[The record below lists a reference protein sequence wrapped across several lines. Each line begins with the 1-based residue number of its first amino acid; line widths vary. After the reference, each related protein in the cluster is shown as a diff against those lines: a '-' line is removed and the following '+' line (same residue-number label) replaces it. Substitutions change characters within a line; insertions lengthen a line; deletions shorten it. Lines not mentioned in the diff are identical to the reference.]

1 MPQIHHIF
9 YPIDLEADMFRSKVV
24 LLSALALL
32 SACTCKPLK
41 KPGEDTVPVVEGD
54 GPLKDVFFAF
64 DSYQLDKTAKGTLD
78 ANAAWLKANPAAKVT
93 VEGHCDERGTNEY
106 NMVLGQNRARAS
118 FNYLRGLGVDANRM
132 STISYGE
139 EQPLDPAHNDAAWT
153 RNRRDHFRVSQ

>member
-32 SACTCKPLK
+32 SACTCKPIK

-54 GPLKDVFFAF
+54 GPLKDVYFAF
-64 DSYQLDKTAKGTLD
+64 DSYQLDTAAKGTLD

>member
-1 MPQIHHIF
+1 MHHIF
-9 YPIDLEADMFRSKVV
+9 YPIVLEANMFRSKVV

-32 SACTCKPLK
+32 SACTCNPVK
-41 KPGEDTVPVVEGD
+41 KPGEGETVPVVEGD
-54 GPLKDVFFAF
+54 GPLKDVLFGF
-64 DSYQLDKTAKGTLD
+64 DSYQLDSSAKGTLD